1 MVYAQ
6 ARALLEGPAGHL
18 RTLIDPLDGVL
29 GGGIEAGRVTEI
41 VGPAGLGKTQFCLGM
56 CVMGCLDRL
65 DTQGKVL
72 YIDTEKK
79 FSGERLS
86 EIGMSR
92 FPESFAEKGAI
103 EEMLRR
109 VIVQVPTSSHNLLDI
124 LQVCATCIAF
134 LITLGKKHVC
144 VSSLTVVMPSWY
156 VY

>member
-1 MVYAQ
+1 
-6 ARALLEGPAGHL
+6 
-18 RTLIDPLDGVL
+18 L

-86 EIGMSR
+86 EIGTSR

-103 EEMLRR
+103 GEMLKR

-124 LQVCATCIAF
+124 LQVCSFFSKNT
-134 LITLGKKHVC
+134 TLGKGKMHVC
-144 VSSLTVVMPSWY
+144 VQFH
-156 VY
+156 